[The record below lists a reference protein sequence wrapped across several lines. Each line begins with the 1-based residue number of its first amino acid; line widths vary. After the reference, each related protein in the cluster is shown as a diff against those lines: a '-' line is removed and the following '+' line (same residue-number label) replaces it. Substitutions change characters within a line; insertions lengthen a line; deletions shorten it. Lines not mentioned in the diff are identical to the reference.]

1 MSKPERDVHLPVL
14 VDEVIEALEPR
25 SGGILLDLT
34 LGAGGHARALLDRSS
49 PDGILFGLDQDPFVL
64 AIAGKKLK
72 EFEGRVTVRQGNFSE
87 ADSIFADVRG
97 KIDGLLLDLG
107 VSSLQL
113 DDPGRGFSFRNDGP
127 LDMRMDPGRTATA
140 ERFLNEAQRDELL
153 HAVGVL
159 GEEPR
164 AKAIVR
170 AILEERKKRPLF
182 HTTDLREL
190 VEQVYKRR
198 GGRIHPAT
206 RTFQGIRMVVN
217 AELESLEKGLS
228 AAFSL
233 LKEGGRLAVIAF
245 HSGED
250 RIVKEFLKSRQA
262 EGAVAPGPL
271 KVVKP
276 SAAEVRRNR
285 RSRSAR
291 LRVSRRILPGTGSRQ
306 APGHGVGTVL

>member
-1 MSKPERDVHLPVL
+1 MSKPERDVHQPVL
-14 VDEVIEALEPR
+14 VDEVVEALEPL
-25 SGGILLDLT
+25 GGGLLLDLT
-34 LGAGGHARALLDRSS
+34 LGAGGHARALLERSS
-49 PDGILFGLDQDPFVL
+49 PDGILFGLDQDPHVL
-64 AIAGKKLK
+64 AFAGKKLE
-72 EFEGRVTVRQGNFSE
+72 EFGDRVTIRQGNFAE
-87 ADSIFADVRG
+87 ADTIFADVAG
-97 KIDGLLLDLG
+97 QIDGILLDLG

-127 LDMRMDPGRTATA
+127 LDMRMDPGRAATA
-140 ERFLNEAQRDELL
+140 ERFLNEGLRDELL

-170 AILEERKKRPLF
+170 AILEERKIRPLY

-217 AELESLEKGLS
+217 AELESLERGLA
-228 AAFSL
+228 AAFGL
-233 LKEGGRLAVIAF
+233 LKEGGRMAVIAF

-291 LRVSRRILPGTGSRQ
+291 LRISRRVRPGADNRQ
-306 APGHGVGTVL
+306 PPGHDVETVL